1 MMLGKHFLKGREEKE
16 MVSEMKKEVPPY
28 VMKSLSI
35 VVYKI
40 IVYSKLEKQTHYQT
54 NRANKIHHQQN
65 FTRHINRSSLREE
78 K

>member
-28 VMKSLSI
+28 VMKFLSI

-40 IVYSKLEKQTHYQT
+40 IVYSKLTHFGRILQ
-54 NRANKIHHQQN
+54 I
-65 FTRHINRSSLREE
+65 LVL
-78 K
+78 

>member
-28 VMKSLSI
+28 VMKLLSI

-40 IVYSKLEKQTHYQT
+40 IVYSKLTYFGRILQ
-54 NRANKIHHQQN
+54 I
-65 FTRHINRSSLREE
+65 LVP
-78 K
+78 